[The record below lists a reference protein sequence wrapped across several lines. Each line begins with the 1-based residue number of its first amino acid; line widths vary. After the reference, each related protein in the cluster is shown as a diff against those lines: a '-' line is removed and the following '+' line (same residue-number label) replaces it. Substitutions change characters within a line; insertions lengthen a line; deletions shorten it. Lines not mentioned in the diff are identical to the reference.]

1 MSQKNQFAFRS
12 TKAIGLV
19 NASENF
25 TKPAAFEEVDE
36 IVRVSCYT
44 PNGKYYAYASPNN
57 VVIIDTGSGKTLRV
71 LPAANVYELGFS
83 PLGSI
88 LGTWE
93 RPGKEADG
101 NPKQNMKIWNTD
113 TGDLI
118 FSFVQRNQTGWN
130 LQYTVDEKLAARLVT
145 NEIHFYDTANLGKP
159 PVFKLRVEGM
169 SDFALSP
176 GRNHIVAVFVPER
189 KGAPASVRTYSIPNF
204 TRPLSQKTFF
214 KADKVQFKW
223 NALGTSLLVLT
234 QTDVDKSNKNYY
246 GETNLYLLGITG
258 QFDSRVDLDR
268 EGPIHDVAWNTNSKE
283 FGIVYGYMPAKTSI
297 YDSRANVIHTLPLA
311 PRNTLLFSPNSR
323 YIMLAGFGNLQG
335 SIDIFDRLNQMK
347 KITTVEAANSTFCE
361 FSPDS
366 QFLLTAVTSPRL
378 RVDNSIKIWHIT
390 GAPMFYE
397 EFAELYQA
405 FWRPSLLNVAL
416 VDDSQSASSLP
427 SAPNAHESA
436 SKLSSK
442 PAVKPTG
449 AYRPPGARGQASTF
463 SYKREELDVL
473 SSNSASKLQATPRQ
487 RVVPGAAPVPEK
499 NSKKNKSNNSQK
511 AAPQQPPA
519 EASDEKKIRSLCKK
533 LRAIDDLKAR
543 LDKNEELEATQ
554 VKKVESEGKV
564 LEELKALGWNPNA

>member
-1 MSQKNQFAFRS
+1 MSQKNQFAYRS
-12 TKAIGLV
+12 SKTIGLV
-19 NASENF
+19 NTNENY
-25 TKPAAFEEVDE
+25 TKPAEFEEANE
-36 IVRVSCYT
+36 PARVSCYS
-44 PNGKYYAYASPNN
+44 PNGKFFAYASGSV
-57 VVIIDTGSGKTLRV
+57 VVIVDAESGKTLRV
-71 LPAANVYELGFS
+71 LPAGNIYELGFS
-83 PLGSI
+83 PLGNF

-101 NPKQNMKIWNTD
+101 NPKQNMKVWNTN

-145 NEIHFYDTANLGKP
+145 NEIHFYETANLGKP
-159 PVFKLRVEGM
+159 PVFKLRVEGL

-176 GRNHIVAVFVPER
+176 GRNHVVAVFVPER

-258 QFDSRVDLDR
+258 QFDCRVDLDR
-268 EGPIHDVAWNTNSKE
+268 EGPIHDVAWNSNSKE

-297 YDSRANVIHTLPLA
+297 FDSRANVIHNFPLA

-335 SIDIFDRLNQMK
+335 SIDVFDRLNHMK
-347 KITTVEAANSTFCE
+347 KIATVEASNCTFCE

-397 EFAELYQA
+397 ESVELYQA

-416 VDDSQSASSLP
+416 MEEDSQSFSSLP
-427 SAPNAHESA
+427 SAPKAHESA
-436 SKLSSK
+436 SKLAAK
-442 PAVKPTG
+442 PTVKPTG

-463 SYKREELDVL
+463 SYRREELDVL
-473 SSNSASKLQATPRQ
+473 SSNSTSKSQATPRQ
-487 RVVPGAAPVPEK
+487 RVVPGAAPVVDK
-499 NSKKNKSNNSQK
+499 NNKKNKTNGQK
-511 AAPQQPPA
+511 VAPEPPT
-519 EASDEKKIRSLCKK
+519 EVSDEKKIRSLCKK

-543 LDKNEELEATQ
+543 LEKNEKLEATQ

-564 LEELKALGWNPNA
+564 LEELKALGWNSNA